1 MKKASSAI
9 FRRENPLKM
18 ELVLATRNKN
28 KLKEIMVLFSS
39 LPIKLLTLDQFPEVK
54 EVEEDGKN
62 CEENAIK
69 KAVEV
74 SKQTGKPALSD
85 DSALE
90 IDALSGAPG
99 VYSARF
105 AGENVTYA
113 DNRAKV
119 LALMKGVAEKKRSA
133 RFRTVLA
140 LAIPGKEPVLAE
152 GLTEGYI
159 GLEEKGEEGFGYDPI
174 FYLPH
179 SGLSYS
185 QMSAEEKN
193 RTSHRGK
200 AAERMKK
207 KLEEILKENKG

>member
-1 MKKASSAI
+1 
-9 FRRENPLKM
+9 M

-28 KLKEIMVLFSS
+28 KIKEMTALLAPLPLKI
-39 LPIKLLTLDQFPEVK
+39 LTLDRFPHAEEV
-54 EVEEDGKN
+54 VEDGKN

-74 SKQTGKPALSD
+74 SKQTGRPALSD

-90 IDALSGAPG
+90 IDALDGAPG
-99 VYSARF
+99 VISARF

-119 LALMKGVAEKKRSA
+119 LALMKGVPVKKRGA

-140 LAIPGKEPVLAE
+140 LAIPGKKPV
-152 GLTEGYI
+152 LTEGVTEGFI
-159 GLEEKGEEGFGYDPI
+159 GLEEKGDEGFGYDPI
-174 FYLPH
+174 FYLKET
-179 SGLSYS
+179 GLSYS

-193 RTSHRGK
+193 RASHRGK
-200 AAERMKK
+200 AATKMKK
-207 KLEEILKENKG
+207 ILEKILQESK

>member
-1 MKKASSAI
+1 
-9 FRRENPLKM
+9 M

-28 KLKEIMVLFSS
+28 KIKEMTALLAPLPLKI
-39 LPIKLLTLDQFPEVK
+39 LTLDRFPHAEEV
-54 EVEEDGKN
+54 VEDGKN

-90 IDALSGAPG
+90 IDALDGAPG
-99 VYSARF
+99 VISARF

-119 LALMKGVAEKKRSA
+119 LALMKGVPVKKRGA

-140 LAIPGKEPVLAE
+140 LAIPGKKPV
-152 GLTEGYI
+152 LTEGVTEGFI
-159 GLEEKGEEGFGYDPI
+159 GLEEKGDEGFGYDPI
-174 FYLPH
+174 FYLKET
-179 SGLSYS
+179 GLSYS

-193 RTSHRGK
+193 RASHRGK
-200 AAERMKK
+200 AATKMKK
-207 KLEEILKENKG
+207 ILEKILQESK